1 MMFSTDNSSTSDST
15 AFPSSTNPRIFE
27 LSAKGPLSLT
37 MDDLHSSVDTVNGTI
52 NPIITTPG
60 SVTPSYMSSHG
71 GDDVD
76 FSGRSADTLSPSARS
91 ALALINTAQGL
102 QQQQQHYPHH
112 QQSNGLASEATLA
125 LLSGLVPSSTSA
137 DALTP
142 VSFGANRPMGST
154 NSNSTSS
161 PGPQPS
167 TSQSLQ
173 PLTRQTNGARGNVA
187 AFLTKLY
194 KMVGDAG
201 SNNLIKWSDNGQS
214 FLVLNHVEF
223 AKVVLPKFFKHNNFS
238 SFVRQLNMYGFHKV
252 PHLQQGVLLPDAD
265 TEQWEFSNPHFQ
277 RNQPDL
283 LYLVS
288 RKKATA
294 GNEDK
299 DALTMDLNHILQ
311 EVSAIKRHQVA
322 ISSDLKN
329 IERDHQSL
337 WQESIAARERHQRQQ
352 ETIDKIL
359 RFLAS
364 VFSGE
369 KKRAII
375 PSKKP
380 RLTITDGDNNDEAS
394 SSLDD
399 GLRLVEEEEE
409 EEEEEE
415 AENLM
420 SGHKRKRDNSDEGAR
435 VVNLATSNKKTPAVT
450 QAKPKQK
457 DQKPVS
463 PAVPKSDP
471 ITGGGLPSLPTV
483 SAATSAV
490 PNLPEYLA
498 SFPGLNYANPNN
510 VANILNL
517 PGAPFKFDPSTLSF
531 PTTALLPNA
540 VLSPAHHDMLR
551 SISVANSHN
560 NSSSGAGNNMTLSTA
575 PTLASLPP
583 VFAQTQAGSSVTKGV
598 DQITQEMEQLERSIE
613 ALRQHGLNVDNF
625 DFDDDSYLSLANS
638 YDANGYGDL
647 GNSYQDVMAGTDS
660 LSGDNYLTASSSASA
675 VPATSPTASTPKSGT
690 SVVGPNPS
698 TPKSGTSVVGP
709 NPRITTVDEEEYLE
723 DLLDLDTV

>member
-1 MMFSTDNSSTSDST
+1 MFSTDNSNTPNSPII
-15 AFPSSTNPRIFE
+15 PSSTNPRIFE
-27 LSAKGPLSLT
+27 LSARSPLSLT
-37 MDDLHSSVDTVNGTI
+37 LDDLHTTSNANGTI
-52 NPIITTPG
+52 NPILTTPN

-71 GDDVD
+71 SDRMD
-76 FSGRSADTLSPSARS
+76 FSGRAADTLSPSARS
-91 ALALINTAQGL
+91 ALALMNTTQGL
-102 QQQQQHYPHH
+102 QQQQQHYPH
-112 QQSNGLASEATLA
+112 QQQTNGLASEATLA
-125 LLSGLVPSSTSA
+125 LLSGLVPSSTSVDPLA
-137 DALTP
+137 QT
-142 VSFGANRPMGST
+142 SYGANSSST
-154 NSNSTSS
+154 NSTGAQS
-161 PGPQPS
+161 P

-352 ETIDKIL
+352 DTIDKIL

-369 KKRAII
+369 KKRAIV

-380 RLTITDGDNNDEAS
+380 RLTITDGDNDDEPS

-399 GLRLVEEEEE
+399 GMRLVEEEE

-420 SGHKRKRDNSDEGAR
+420 SGYKRKRDSNDEGAR
-435 VVNLATSNKKTPAVT
+435 VINLASSSKKIPAAT
-450 QAKPKQK
+450 QADSKQMG
-457 DQKPVS
+457 QKPVS
-463 PAVPKSDP
+463 PAVPKKD
-471 ITGGGLPSLPTV
+471 INTGGGLPPLPTV

-510 VANILNL
+510 VANIFNL
-517 PGAPFKFDPSTLSF
+517 PGAPFKFDPSTLPM

-540 VLSPAHHDMLR
+540 VLSRAHRDMLR
-551 SISVANSHN
+551 SISTANSHN
-560 NSSSGAGNNMTLSTA
+560 SSSSGAGNNMTLSTA
-575 PTLASLPP
+575 PALASLPP
-583 VFAQTQAGSSVTKGV
+583 AFAQTQAGSSVTKGV

-625 DFDDDSYLSLANS
+625 DFDDDTYLSLANS
-638 YDANGYGDL
+638 YDTNGYGDL
-647 GNSYQDVMAGTDS
+647 GNSYQGVMAGTDS
-660 LSGDNYLTASSSASA
+660 LNDNNYLTASSSSSA
-675 VPATSPTASTPKSGT
+675 VPPTSTASSRSNSATS
-690 SVVGPNPS
+690 
-698 TPKSGTSVVGP
+698 VGP

>member
-1 MMFSTDNSSTSDST
+1 MFSTDDGSAPDSPII
-15 AFPSSTNPRIFE
+15 PSSTNPRIFE
-27 LSAKGPLSLT
+27 LSAKSPLSLT
-37 MDDLHSSVDTVNGTI
+37 LDDLHSSISTANGTI

-60 SVTPSYMSSHG
+60 SVTPSYMPSHG
-71 GDDVD
+71 SDDMD
-76 FSGRSADTLSPSARS
+76 FSGRSPDTMSPSARS

-102 QQQQQHYPHH
+102 QQQQQQYPHQ

-125 LLSGLVPSSTSA
+125 LLSGLVPSTGSA
-137 DALTP
+137 DALAQT
-142 VSFGANRPMGST
+142 SYGASRPGGH
-154 NSNSTSS
+154 TSS
-161 PGPQPS
+161 NGVNSSGAQSSP

-337 WQESIAARERHQRQQ
+337 WQESLAARERHQRQQ

-369 KKRAII
+369 KKRAIV

-380 RLTITDGDNNDEAS
+380 RLTITDGDNDDEAS
-394 SSLDD
+394 SSLND
-399 GLRLVEEEEE
+399 GMRLVEEEEE
-409 EEEEEE
+409 EEEEEDE
-415 AENLM
+415 EEEEEVENM
-420 SGHKRKRDNSDEGAR
+420 MTGYKRKRDSNDEGAR
-435 VVNLATSNKKTPAVT
+435 VINVASSSKKTSASTPANS
-450 QAKPKQK
+450 KQK
-457 DQKPVS
+457 EQKSVS
-463 PAVPKSDP
+463 AAVHKNN
-471 ITGGGLPSLPTV
+471 ITTGGGLPSLPTV
-483 SAATSAV
+483 SAASSAV
-490 PNLPEYLA
+490 PNLPDYLA
-498 SFPGLNYANPNN
+498 AFPGLNYANPNN

-517 PGAPFKFDPSTLSF
+517 PGAPFKFDPSTLSI

-551 SISVANSHN
+551 SISMANSHN
-560 NSSSGAGNNMTLSTA
+560 SSSSGTGKNMTLSTA
-575 PTLASLPP
+575 PALASLPP
-583 VFAQTQAGSSVTKGV
+583 AFAQTQAGSSVAKGV

-625 DFDDDSYLSLANS
+625 DFDDDTYLSLANS
-638 YDANGYGDL
+638 YDSNGYGDL
-647 GNSYQDVMAGTDS
+647 GNSYQDVMTGTDS
-660 LSGDNYLTASSSASA
+660 LNGSNYLTASSSASA
-675 VPATSPTASTPKSGT
+675 VPSTSPTSSHSNSAT
-690 SVVGPNPS
+690 S
-698 TPKSGTSVVGP
+698 VGP

>member
-1 MMFSTDNSSTSDST
+1 MFSTADGSAPDSPII
-15 AFPSSTNPRIFE
+15 PSSTNPRIFE
-27 LSAKGPLSLT
+27 LSAKSPLSLT
-37 MDDLHSSVDTVNGTI
+37 LDDLHSSISTANGTI

-60 SVTPSYMSSHG
+60 SVAPSYMSSRG
-71 GDDVD
+71 SDDLD
-76 FSGRSADTLSPSARS
+76 FSGRSPDTMSSSARS

-102 QQQQQHYPHH
+102 QQQQLHYPHQ

-125 LLSGLVPSSTSA
+125 LLSGLVPSSGSA
-137 DALTP
+137 DALTQT
-142 VSFGANRPMGST
+142 SYGAGRPGGHAS
-154 NSNSTSS
+154 STSANSGGTQSS
-161 PGPQPS
+161 P

-337 WQESIAARERHQRQQ
+337 WQESLAARERHQRQQ

-369 KKRAII
+369 KKRAIV

-380 RLTITDGDNNDEAS
+380 RLTITDGDNDDEAS

-399 GLRLVEEEEE
+399 GMRLVEEEEAEDE
-409 EEEEEE
+409 EEEEEV
-415 AENLM
+415 ENLM
-420 SGHKRKRDNSDEGAR
+420 TGYKRKRDSNDEGAR
-435 VVNLATSNKKTPAVT
+435 VVNLATSSKKTPASSQT
-450 QAKPKQK
+450 DSKQK
-457 DQKPVS
+457 EQKPVS
-463 PAVPKSDP
+463 SALPKNNTT
-471 ITGGGLPSLPTV
+471 TGGGLPSLPTP
-483 SAATSAV
+483 SAASSAV
-490 PNLPEYLA
+490 PNLPDYLA
-498 SFPGLNYANPNN
+498 AFPGLNYANPNN

-517 PGAPFKFDPSTLSF
+517 PGVPFKFDPSTLSI

-551 SISVANSHN
+551 SISMANNH
-560 NSSSGAGNNMTLSTA
+560 NSSSSGTGNNMTLSTA
-575 PTLASLPP
+575 PALASLPP
-583 VFAQTQAGSSVTKGV
+583 AFAQTQAGSSVTKGV

-625 DFDDDSYLSLANS
+625 DFDDDTYLTLANA

-647 GNSYQDVMAGTDS
+647 GNSYQDVTTGSDS
-660 LSGDNYLTASSSASA
+660 LNGSSYLTTSSSASA
-675 VPATSPTASTPKSGT
+675 VPSTSTTSSHSNSATS
-690 SVVGPNPS
+690 
-698 TPKSGTSVVGP
+698 VGP

>member
-1 MMFSTDNSSTSDST
+1 MMFSTNSGSAPDSPIV
-15 AFPSSTNPRIFE
+15 PSSSNPRIFE
-27 LSAKGPLSLT
+27 LSAKSPLELT
-37 MDDLHSSVDTVNGTI
+37 LGDLHSNVNTATGTI
-52 NPIITTPG
+52 NPIITTP
-60 SVTPSYMSSHG
+60 SSATPSYMSSHSS
-71 GDDVD
+71 DEID
-76 FSGRSADTLSPSARS
+76 FSGRSTDTMSPSARS

-102 QQQQQHYPHH
+102 QQQQQQYPLQ

-125 LLSGLVPSSTSA
+125 LLSGLVPNTANA
-137 DALTP
+137 DALAQTAY
-142 VSFGANRPMGST
+142 GGNRRE
-154 NSNSTSS
+154 SNTSS
-161 PGPQPS
+161 NGTSNPAGAQSP

-337 WQESIAARERHQRQQ
+337 WQESVAARERHQRQQ

-369 KKRAII
+369 KKRAIV

-380 RLTITDGDNNDEAS
+380 RLTITDGDIDEAAS

-399 GLRLVEEEEE
+399 GMRLVEEEE

-420 SGHKRKRDNSDEGAR
+420 SGYKRKRDSNDEGAR
-435 VVNLATSNKKTPAVT
+435 DTNLSSSGKDALAAA
-450 QAKPKQK
+450 QAKIKQK
-457 DQKPVS
+457 EQKS
-463 PAVPKSDP
+463 TSSTTPKKDAT
-471 ITGGGLPSLPTV
+471 TGGGIPSLPTV

-531 PTTALLPNA
+531 PTTALLPSA
-540 VLSPAHHDMLR
+540 VHSQTHQDMLR
-551 SISVANSHN
+551 SITTANSHN
-560 NSSSGAGNNMTLSTA
+560 NSSSGAGNNLTLSTA

-583 VFAQTQAGSSVTKGV
+583 AFAQTQAGSSVTKGV

-625 DFDDDSYLSLANS
+625 DFDDDTYLSLGNS

-647 GNSYQDVMAGTDS
+647 GNSYQDVMAGTDNINDS
-660 LSGDNYLTASSSASA
+660 NYLTASSSASA
-675 VPATSPTASTPKSGT
+675 VPATSAASNHTNTAT
-690 SVVGPNPS
+690 S
-698 TPKSGTSVVGP
+698 VGP